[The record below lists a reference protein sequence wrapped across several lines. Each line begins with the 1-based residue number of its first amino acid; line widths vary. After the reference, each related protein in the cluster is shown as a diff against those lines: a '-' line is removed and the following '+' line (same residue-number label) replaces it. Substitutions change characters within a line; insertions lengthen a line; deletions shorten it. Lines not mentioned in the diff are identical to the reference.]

1 MAAPSCHIQFIAE
14 VFPFS
19 LETVKKLIPLYSV
32 TYCDHLQYIYI
43 YIYYNI
49 YIYTYVLFIIYVYNW
64 GVYHPQLVI
73 NQPSLRSS
81 SFRGLI
87 QFRHA
92 ASAMMCNL
100 GHGALSKKRVLDGL
114 SIPPIFQKMVHMG
127 IPKNLIYPLVIQHS
141 YGKLP
146 FMYLLPISKRW
157 FSIAMSNH

>member
-1 MAAPSCHIQFIAE
+1 MCHFPTDNPSRILQPPQQIWLKLLVSMAAPSCNSLLKFFRSAWKRLRSWFHCIPSHI
-14 VFPFS
+14 
-19 LETVKKLIPLYSV
+19 V
-32 TYCDHLQYIYI
+32 TIF
-43 YIYYNI
+43 NI
-49 YIYTYVLFIIYVYNW
+49 YIIYYLLYIYNW

-114 SIPPIFQKMVHMG
+114 SIPPIFS
-127 IPKNLIYPLVIQHS
+127 KNGT
-141 YGKLP
+141 YGDTKELDLP
-146 FMYLLPISKRW
+146 SGN
-157 FSIAMSNH
+157 ST